1 MNLKL
6 RSVIAVNYLVNL
18 PMWRDNEGLV
28 KLREL
33 YIYNGVLYLKLVES
47 KQSCSP
53 ESNGKEP
60 KHICGAHR
68 TSHGLHLA
76 QWRPST
82 RLERPCH
89 HDRAPAISKSNKKS
103 KIDKKKHQNLGMTRK
118 KVPLLLPQAHI
129 VERFTCR
136 GTTGWA
142 DEQLV
147 ILRRALTRAAWQLI
161 SRAQTSLGCLCCQEM
176 MHRRPVAGPLQM
188 RSPIWGMLVWYRR
201 DRKMASAA
209 SPQTVRSRRW
219 AVVAPAHGNHDEGR
233 RVEKG

>member
-1 MNLKL
+1 
-6 RSVIAVNYLVNL
+6 
-18 PMWRDNEGLV
+18 
-28 KLREL
+28 
-33 YIYNGVLYLKLVES
+33 
-47 KQSCSP
+47 
-53 ESNGKEP
+53 
-60 KHICGAHR
+60 
-68 TSHGLHLA
+68 
-76 QWRPST
+76 
-82 RLERPCH
+82 
-89 HDRAPAISKSNKKS
+89 
-103 KIDKKKHQNLGMTRK
+103 MTRK

-233 RVEKG
+233 GWEGVVEVAEQPCCAAGCHLSEREREELERGEILGCLD